1 MSLELLRAANP
12 GVLPRRL
19 SIGHRL
25 VIPLSTAARSNPGS
39 APRMLS
45 AGQRYHVVRWG
56 ETMSTIAQRYRV
68 RLSDLLRLN
77 GMGRSDVLRTG
88 RRLIVRQ

>member
-1 MSLELLRAANP
+1 MAANP
-12 GVLPRRL
+12 GIQPRRL
-19 SIGHRL
+19 RIGQRL
-25 VIPLSTAARSNPGS
+25 VIPLSTAARSNPRS

-77 GMGRSDVLRTG
+77 GMSRNDILRAG
-88 RRLIVRQ
+88 RRLIVSR